1 MIKVQVKSL
10 RNTVPYNLATRF
22 IMWLFWELKKI
33 ILSNVWSNRYFCGG
47 ILKPWS
53 PETRTCQGNVS
64 EDTGTWGIWEWFLIS
79 FSWVIFKLYI
89 TKVPN
94 SSIQL
99 LLGCDY
105 ITCANLRVT
114 TIHKHLMNVF
124 LFLLLLL
131 LMALL
136 LFQARRSWKKKV
148 PWLPCKDINYSILL
162 YYTACN
168 SSQI

>member
-1 MIKVQVKSL
+1 MIKVQVKSVK
-10 RNTVPYNLATRF
+10 NTVPYNLATRF

-47 ILKPWS
+47 MLKPWS

-131 LMALL
+131 LMALF
-136 LFQARRSWKKKV
+136 LFQARRSWKKKST
-148 PWLPCKDINYSILL
+148 LI
-162 YYTACN
+162 TM
-168 SSQI
+168 